1 MVQVGENE
9 SLNTDE
15 NVNDGDSIR
24 RGKSRSL

>member
-15 NVNDGDSIR
+15 NVNDGDSIT